1 MIFEIDTTDRSYYYS
16 SVKRDLRAHQK
27 IVDRALSIA
36 HEIGLEG
43 LTLGVLASALNRSK
57 SGLFAH
63 FRSKEELQLEVLREV
78 TSRFTKIVIVPALA
92 QPRGEPRVRTLFDG
106 YLEWIRGR
114 DRKSGCMLMALAEE
128 FDDRPGPVRDLLVEK
143 MAHWQETIVR
153 VVQTAIE
160 EKQFRENVDPQQFA
174 YEVMGIGMAFHH
186 SNKLLKDPQAKHLA
200 RASFEQLIARSRS
213 SHRDAIRRK
222 SSRKAA

>member
-1 MIFEIDTTDRSYYYS
+1 MCIDTTDRSYYYPT
-16 SVKRDLRAHQK
+16 VKRDLHAHQR

-78 TSRFTKIVIVPALA
+78 TARFTKTVIIPALA
-92 QPRGEPRVRTLFDG
+92 APRGEPRVRTLFDG
-106 YLEWIRGR
+106 YFDWIRGR
-114 DRKSGCMLMALAEE
+114 DRRSGCMLMALAQE

-143 MAHWQETIVR
+143 MAAWQETIAR
-153 VVQTAIE
+153 VVRTAIE

-174 YEVMGIGMAFHH
+174 YEMMGIAMAFHH
-186 SNKLLKDPQAKHLA
+186 SNKLLKDPQAKRLA
-200 RASFEQLIARSRS
+200 RASFEQLLARSRS
-213 SHRDAIRRK
+213 SQRGDIQRK